1 MLAAS
6 RMRSALITR
15 VLEDDLDG
23 LAEIVQLPMESKIAR
38 LEKHPGRKPVL
49 YLNTNASPQEVYRV
63 MMDAKKVIQHGPDA
77 TELGRRVRQLRAV
90 P

>member
-1 MLAAS
+1 M
-6 RMRSALITR
+6 
-15 VLEDDLDG
+15 DG

-49 YLNTNASPQEVYRV
+49 YLNSCASPQQVYRV
-63 MMDAKKVIQHGPDA
+63 MMDAKKVIQDGPDA
-77 TELGRRVRQLRAV
+77 AVLGRRVRQLHAV